1 MFEKEDK
8 RIKDWVKV
16 KRQTEIF
23 FDIGGGYKVLCKYA
37 ERDASFEQRSQLQS
51 WKSWLLQT
59 LSNLFMI
66 KEEGK
71 HHEKT
76 LRVIR

>member
-8 RIKDWVKV
+8 RIKDWVKI

-23 FDIGGGYKVLCKYA
+23 FDTGGGYKVLCKCA
-37 ERDASFEQRSQLQS
+37 ERDASFEQRSQLQG

-66 KEEGK
+66 KEGVS
-71 HHEKT
+71 T
-76 LRVIR
+76 P